1 MSYLPIAS
9 ARPEPVRLGL
19 IGAGWMGA
27 FHARSLA
34 SSIPGAVLAAI
45 ADPALEPATALA
57 AELGVPRVTADPGDL
72 FEDPAIDAV
81 VIAGPIRFHAPLSV
95 AAARAGKHVF
105 CEKPGSTTLEELA
118 EVEAAVAE
126 AGVHWQIGFNRR
138 YAADFLAARRDLA
151 AGAVGTPQLLRSLT
165 RDPGTGSLPH
175 AGRVPQWTM
184 FLETLI
190 HDFDALN
197 WMNPGAEPVSVHV
210 LADAL
215 IEPGLRDA
223 GFIDTAIATVRYSNG
238 AMAVAEGN
246 FSALYGYDVR
256 GETFGSAGMVQAGRA
271 TETAARRYTADGLA
285 AATPRLN
292 IELFADAYRDEL
304 ADFAAHVAARRD
316 GTAAPDH
323 GVPLTPGLP
332 DARRALAM
340 ARACIESVLSGA
352 PADVVGCVAPPVA
365 DDGGAAPGALAAPAV
380 VPGTPDAVAG
390 VRA

>member
-1 MSYLPIAS
+1 MSYVPVTPT
-9 ARPEPVRLGL
+9 RPAPVRIGL

-34 SSIPGAVLAAI
+34 GRIPGAALAAI
-45 ADPALEPATALA
+45 GDLALGPATELA
-57 AELGVPRVTADPGDL
+57 AELGVGKVTADAADL
-72 FEDPAIDAV
+72 FADPEIDAV
-81 VIAGPIRFHAPLSV
+81 LIAGPIRFHAPLSI

-105 CEKPGSTTLEELA
+105 CEKPGSTGLEELA

-138 YAADFLAARRDLA
+138 YAADFLAARRELA

-165 RDPGTGSLPH
+165 RDPGTGSIPN
-175 AGRVPQWTM
+175 AARVPEWTM

-197 WMNPGAEPVSVHV
+197 WMNPGAEPASVHV

-215 IEPGLRDA
+215 VEPSLKGA
-223 GFIDTAIATVRYSNG
+223 GFIDTAVATIRYSNG
-238 AMAVAEGN
+238 AIAVAEAS

-271 TETAARRYTADGLA
+271 TETSARLFTSDGLA
-285 AATPRLN
+285 AETPRVN

-304 ADFAAHVAARRD
+304 ADFVAHVSARRD

-323 GVPLTPGLP
+323 GVPLTPGLA
-332 DARRALAM
+332 DARRALAV
-340 ARACIESVLSGA
+340 ARACIESVQRGA
-352 PADVVGCVAPPVA
+352 PAEIAGSAPEGTGDSA
-365 DDGGAAPGALAAPAV
+365 GAAA
-380 VPGTPDAVAG
+380 
-390 VRA
+390 R